1 MIKKVYNHFCF
12 SVTHI
17 TDKKFPLE
25 YFKAFIFLF
34 RLTVLNIIQESF
46 FMYKKKYFVG
56 IESKRCIFQLTG
68 EIYILKKKVK
78 MSKQLS

>member
-46 FMYKKKYFVG
+46 FMYKKNIFVG

-68 EIYILKKKVK
+68 EIYI
-78 MSKQLS
+78 

>member
-12 SVTHI
+12 SATHI

-34 RLTVLNIIQESF
+34 RLAVLNIIQESF
-46 FMYKKKYFVG
+46 FMYKKKYF
-56 IESKRCIFQLTG
+56 RRN
-68 EIYILKKKVK
+68 
-78 MSKQLS
+78 